1 MLRFGG
7 GYQGSS
13 FSELLQ
19 TEFPHLRPDFSR
31 LGPGESGVGIP
42 HGTTV
47 LAMKYGDGVLVAG
60 DRLATEGYRVASRDV
75 QKVYPTDDFSLI
87 AIAGAA
93 VFGWY
98 GREQGYFKQGLLFGG
113 LIGLVAGLLLTGIF
127 IMIYRGL
134 RHLMGRHD

>member
-1 MLRFGG
+1 MIGLNLRWKDNFI
-7 GYQGSS
+7 QGI
-13 FSELLQ
+13 
-19 TEFPHLRPDFSR
+19 
-31 LGPGESGVGIP
+31 V
-42 HGTTV
+42 
-47 LAMKYGDGVLVAG
+47 VLV
-60 DRLATEGYRVASRDV
+60 
-75 QKVYPTDDFSLI
+75 F